1 MDRRRFLQYG
11 TLGLALTAAGVAGC
25 LKSQPQK
32 KSNVLFIAVD
42 DLNSWIGCLAH
53 LRKGIPVARTP
64 NMDRLAAQGVLF
76 SNAHTPVP
84 WCGPARCNTFAGLYA
99 NRSGVFNEEVL
110 REVLPTIQTL
120 PQHFMAQGY
129 KALAAGKLFHDTQPE
144 PQSWNHLEQFSRP
157 ASQRTRTPRV
167 TAIPGLEH
175 DNIDWGQVA
184 VPETEF
190 VDAQIADRVIQYL
203 HQQHD
208 RPFFIGAGFRFP
220 HLPWYLPKEFLDLY
234 PLESIKLPW
243 IREDDLDDIPELG
256 RKMALSSPLRDTDE
270 LDESDH
276 YRITQAHVWKK
287 AVQAY
292 LAAITFADE
301 QVGRIVDALD
311 ASEHAG
317 ETHVVLWSDNG
328 FHLGEKL
335 HWRKYT
341 LWDQATRIP
350 LMIRPADRQGAGRV
364 VDQAVSLVDLYPTLV
379 EMCGLPPPAHQLSGE
394 SLAPFFRTEDYRKA
408 TPAFITWR
416 KGNDSVV
423 DERWRYIRYDD
434 GTEELYDHS
443 TDPNEWVNLA
453 GDPRWGDQKQ
463 RLSAWL
469 ERSRA

>member
-1 MDRRRFLQYG
+1 M
-11 TLGLALTAAGVAGC
+11 
-25 LKSQPQK
+25 
-32 KSNVLFIAVD
+32 
-42 DLNSWIGCLAH
+42 
-53 LRKGIPVARTP
+53 
-64 NMDRLAAQGVLF
+64 
-76 SNAHTPVP
+76 
-84 WCGPARCNTFAGLYA
+84 
-99 NRSGVFNEEVL
+99 
-110 REVLPTIQTL
+110 
-120 PQHFMAQGY
+120 
-129 KALAAGKLFHDTQPE
+129 
-144 PQSWNHLEQFSRP
+144 
-157 ASQRTRTPRV
+157 
-167 TAIPGLEH
+167 
-175 DNIDWGQVA
+175 
-184 VPETEF
+184 
-190 VDAQIADRVIQYL
+190 
-203 HQQHD
+203 
-208 RPFFIGAGFRFP
+208 
-220 HLPWYLPKEFLDLY
+220 PWYLPKEFLDLY